1 MQLFLPRHYTTLF
14 LVQVLLFFITA
25 PSSQAAYLQNN
36 QVIINVTYANDTSTA
51 YIIHVVNHQKHT
63 ISQKYSW
70 MGDSPGRYNLQA
82 YSIDNGPVIPIS
94 RASDGNFT
102 LDLLTDSN
110 HSVVFIAKHQFE
122 MSLQG
127 TSNAIFSPASP
138 TNDNWFD
145 AGSDVQ
151 FVVPYVIS
159 SDKEYTRQQLDGWS
173 LDNSDI
179 NVISRQESD
188 TFRSPVIHM
197 SEMHKIDLEYKTQ
210 YYINVISNFGRALGT
225 GWYNSGTIV
234 DITALP
240 GNDILVNHIF
250 SGWQG
255 PVIGNINQESTEIL
269 ADSPKVLVAN
279 WSADYTNIS
288 IIAIIII
295 AAIVLLTI
303 YQKRKTYSK
312 QD

>member
-1 MQLFLPRHYTTLF
+1 MARHYTTLF
-14 LVQVLLFFITA
+14 LVQVLLFFITS
-25 PSSQAAYLQNN
+25 PSSQAEYLQNN
-36 QVIINVTYANDTSTA
+36 QVAINVSYANNTSTA
-51 YIIHVVNHQKHT
+51 YIMHAASHQKYT

-70 MGDSPGRYNLQA
+70 TEDSPSRYNLQA
-82 YSIDNGPVIPIS
+82 YSIDNGPVVPIN
-94 RASDGNFT
+94 RTSDGNFT
-102 LDLLTDSN
+102 LDLLADHN
-110 HSVVFIAKHQFE
+110 HSLVFIAKHQFE

-127 TSNAIFSPASP
+127 TSNVTFFPASP

-145 AGSDVQ
+145 VGSDVQ
-151 FVVPYVIS
+151 FIIPQVIL
-159 SDKEYTRQQLDGWS
+159 SDKEYTRQQIDGWS

-179 NVISRQESD
+179 NVISRQESG
-188 TFRSPVIHM
+188 TFKSPMINM

-240 GNDILVNHIF
+240 GNDILVNHVF

-255 PVIGNINQESTEIL
+255 SVIGNANQESTEIL

-288 IIAIIII
+288 MITIIII
-295 AAIVLLTI
+295 AVVVLLAI

>member
-1 MQLFLPRHYTTLF
+1 MARHYTTLF

-25 PSSQAAYLQNN
+25 PSSQAEYLQNN
-36 QVIINVTYANDTSTA
+36 QVAINVSYANNTSTA
-51 YIIHVVNHQKHT
+51 YITHAASHQKYT

-70 MGDSPGRYNLQA
+70 IGDSPGRYNLQD
-82 YSIDNGPVIPIS
+82 YSIDNGPVIPIN
-94 RASDGNFT
+94 RTSDGNFT
-102 LDLLTDSN
+102 LDLLADYN
-110 HSVVFIAKHQFE
+110 HSLVFIAKHQFE

-127 TSNAIFSPASP
+127 TSNVTFFPASP

-151 FVVPYVIS
+151 FIVPQVIS
-159 SDKEYTRQQLDGWS
+159 SDKEYTRQQIDGWS

-188 TFRSPVIHM
+188 TFKSPVIHM

-240 GNDILVNHIF
+240 GNDILVNHVF

-255 PVIGNINQESTEIL
+255 PIIGNTNQESTEIL

-288 IIAIIII
+288 MITIIII
-295 AAIVLLTI
+295 AVVVLLTI